1 MSAGL
6 LTTRTPAA
14 VSAAIFSAAVPLPPA
29 MIAPAWPMRRPGGAV
44 CPAMNPTTGFLNDV
58 LMNAAASSS
67 AVPPIS
73 PIITTASVS
82 GSPAKSVSASMK
94 RRADQRIAADADAGR
109 LAQPEPGQLVNRFV
123 GQRAALRHDADAAF
137 LADVAGDDA
146 GLRLARRDE
155 ARTVRADQPHLRPHG
170 RRISA
175 RIMSSVGMPS
185 VMQTASGSPASAASM
200 TASAANGGG
209 TKITDALAPVSRTAS
224 ATVLNTGQPSCVV
237 PPLPGRHAADDR
249 ACRRPRPAWRG
260 RCPRVR

>member
-6 LTTRTPAA
+6 FTTLTPAA

-44 CPAMNPTTGFLNDV
+44 WPAMKPTTGFLKFA
-58 LMNAAASSS
+58 LIHAAASSS

-73 PIITTASVS
+73 PIMMTASVS
-82 GSPAKSVSASMK
+82 GSSANSFSASMC
-94 RRADQRIAADADAGR
+94 DVPISGSPPMPMHVR
-109 LAQPEPGQLVNRFV
+109 LAHAEPRELVDRFV
-123 GQRAALRHDADAAF
+123 GQRAALRDDADAPF

-155 ARTVRADQPHLRPHG
+155 PGQFGPTSRVAGASLRNV
-170 RRISA
+170 IA

-185 VMQTASGSPASAASM
+185 VMQTTSARPASAASI

-209 TKITDALAPVSRTAS
+209 TKITDALAPVSFTAS
-224 ATVLNTGQPSCVV
+224 CDGVEN
-237 PPLPGRHAADDR
+237 
-249 ACRRPRPAWRG
+249 RPAF
-260 RCPRVR
+260 VRRAALARA